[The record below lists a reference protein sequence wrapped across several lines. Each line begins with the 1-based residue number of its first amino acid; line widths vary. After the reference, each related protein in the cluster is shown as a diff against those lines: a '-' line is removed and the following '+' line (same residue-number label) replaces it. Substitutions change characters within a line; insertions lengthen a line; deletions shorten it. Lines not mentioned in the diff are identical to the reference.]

1 MAPVHSNN
9 FGDLEFIMDAN
20 VRRVL
25 SPCKPSSQGRLLSAP
40 AALTRTQEEAPVPS
54 DDVYP
59 RPNTALIPIANAASI
74 SLALGSMLS
83 ANLLLK
89 SSAASAPPARVQ
101 LAPRPAAATKNGL
114 KPSSAAALKPKHAAA
129 AAAAGAAA
137 RLPQPLEIAA
147 PAPAPRRSSSSAR
160 GGTTAF
166 PDYLRLRRG
175 GRDAGDPASGGALR
189 RAAVVWFRN
198 DLRVRDNE
206 ALARASEESVSVLPV
221 YCFDPRDYGKSSSGF
236 DKTGPHRA
244 TFLLECVAAL
254 REGLRERG
262 SDLVVRVGKPE
273 EVLAELAKSVGAD
286 AVYAHQEVSH
296 EEIRAEEKVTAAL
309 KEEGVEAKFFWGST
323 LYHLEDL
330 PFKLHDMPS
339 NYGGFREKVQSLK
352 VRQTIQSP
360 KRFKGLPVRGNV
372 EAGEIPSLLDL
383 GLNPQYAKGQDDK
396 GAASASLI
404 GGEAEALK
412 RLKTFATE
420 CGGQPNKVGK
430 DGSGDGLYG
439 ANFSCKISPWLAMG
453 CLSPRHMVEELKK
466 NRSISSSLGKTSGS
480 GSEDG
485 GLNWLM
491 FELLWR
497 DFFRFITKKYSSAK
511 KRQDGIPAS
520 ACTGA
525 VAV

>member
-1 MAPVHSNN
+1 MAPVPSNN

-59 RPNTALIPIANAASI
+59 RSNPALIPIANAASI

-89 SSAASAPPARVQ
+89 SSVASAPPARLQ
-101 LAPRPAAATKNGL
+101 LALRPAAAAKNGP
-114 KPSSAAALKPKHAAA
+114 KPSSAAALKPKHPA

-137 RLPQPLEIAA
+137 RLPQPLEI
-147 PAPAPRRSSSSAR
+147 PAPPLPRRSLSSAR

-175 GRDAGDPASGGALR
+175 CRYAGDPASGGALR

-206 ALARASEESVSVLPV
+206 ALTRANEESVSVLPV

-236 DKTGPHRA
+236 DKTGPYRA

-273 EVLAELAKSVGAD
+273 EVLVELAKSVGAD

-296 EEIRAEEKVTAAL
+296 EEIRAEEKVTAAF

-330 PFKLHDMPS
+330 PFKLDDMPS

-352 VRQTIQSP
+352 VRQTIQAS

-383 GLNPQYAKGQDDK
+383 GLNPQYVKGQDGK
-396 GAASASLI
+396 AAASASLI

-420 CGGQPNKVGK
+420 CGGQPNNVGK
-430 DGSGDGLYG
+430 DGSADSLYG

-453 CLSPRHMVEELKK
+453 CLSPRHMFEELKK
-466 NRSISSSLGKTSGS
+466 NSKRSISSSLGKTSGS
-480 GSEDG
+480 GSDDG

-511 KRQDGIPAS
+511 KRQDGVPAS